1 MVSLFIE
8 IKFTM
13 VSLFIEIKFTMV
25 SLFIEIITHVNLVN
39 MENGAHSSF
48 ENTYR
53 WALDLFVF
61 PTLRKLDTK

>member
-53 WALDLFVF
+53 
-61 PTLRKLDTK
+61 